1 MDEHFLE
8 RTKLLL
14 GESVMKQLASIKVI
28 LFGIGGVGSWCAESL
43 IRSGVHHLTL
53 VDMDKV
59 DETNINRQLLATRD
73 TIGEIKVEVLK
84 NRLLAIN
91 PKAKITPIYQ
101 RYTLQNNN
109 DFNLPSYDYIIDAID
124 SIEDKFNLLIQSAN
138 KTDAVVF
145 SSMGAAL
152 KINPLLIKSTEFWKV
167 SGCPLAASLR
177 RKFRKEKISL
187 KKSIQCVYSDEKI
200 IPTEGVSFS
209 YLEGERRING
219 TLAHITAIFGFHLAG
234 LLIQDIVNKSQ

>member
-101 RYTLQNNN
+101 RYTLQKNN

-138 KTDAVVF
+138 KTD
-145 SSMGAAL
+145 L
-152 KINPLLIKSTEFWKV
+152 WE
-167 SGCPLAASLR
+167 LR
-177 RKFRKEKISL
+177 
-187 KKSIQCVYSDEKI
+187 
-200 IPTEGVSFS
+200 
-209 YLEGERRING
+209 
-219 TLAHITAIFGFHLAG
+219 
-234 LLIQDIVNKSQ
+234 